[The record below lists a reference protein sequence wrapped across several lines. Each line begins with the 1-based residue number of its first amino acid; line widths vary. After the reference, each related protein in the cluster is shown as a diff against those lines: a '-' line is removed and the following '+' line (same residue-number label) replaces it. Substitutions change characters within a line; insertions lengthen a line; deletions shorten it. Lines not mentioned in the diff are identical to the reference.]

1 MENLTSQK
9 KYNEAKELCSKY
21 ISRKSFDE
29 EESSMSKRARRS
41 YKDVV
46 LIQIGNMITEQLQNQ
61 VIQNK
66 IKSSWTY

>member
-46 LIQIGNMITEQLQNQ
+46 LIQ
-61 VIQNK
+61 
-66 IKSSWTY
+66 